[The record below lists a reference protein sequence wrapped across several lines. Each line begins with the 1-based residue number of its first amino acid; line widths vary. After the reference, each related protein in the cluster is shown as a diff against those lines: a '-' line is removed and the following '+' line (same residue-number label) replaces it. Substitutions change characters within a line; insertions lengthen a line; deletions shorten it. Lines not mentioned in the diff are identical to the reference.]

1 MLWCFNKWQ
10 RFMEGFL
17 MYVGCG
23 MYVRSNSGA
32 NLNNGREVAR
42 EYSVWKSAD
51 LNCEKFGEYDV
62 VSP

>member
-1 MLWCFNKWQ
+1 VAKMYRGFFNLCRLW
-10 RFMEGFL
+10 
-17 MYVGCG
+17 

-62 VSP
+62 VSL

>member
-1 MLWCFNKWQ
+1 
-10 RFMEGFL
+10 

-32 NLNNGREVAR
+32 NSNNGREVTR